1 MEKVSALLNSLDLG
15 GQDSSSAP
23 GVDSTILDLITNQRW
38 FRDAVFT
45 AGYLSDVDIGR
56 ARATASVVDR
66 LCAPRALRVVACAGL
81 RGLAQTEGLPAIG
94 TAVAVYE
101 DGGDA
106 AALIKTVLNAVV
118 RSSAREKYTAVD
130 LRVVSKLALA
140 CPRAVADAVT
150 FVDAFAAGVSP
161 VSSVD
166 FQIQAWGPNVCC
178 DVSRRPLDLQALFIA
193 AALRAPYRSYAGNIR
208 HTALA
213 RIAELVQD
221 DNEDLNAAGYAALL
235 RAGLFGDLL
244 ERVAYGSDAQ
254 DEVGDGHQMA
264 FHAATNIMEMVA
276 RFKVTQCQRAERWAQ
291 RNCVSSHLHPGPI
304 GVITRFVQHYGAGNL
319 VALCDQR
326 GLEDAGQAELW
337 RDGLLVTLEAAN
349 FAALSSADIAAA
361 AACSLAVIE
370 DITSGDPRRTSE
382 TTMDFLK
389 IQLLLVVLCESLLR
403 FGPRAYARQLRQE
416 HPSAIRAFLRAH
428 QRRNRVHGEA
438 SPKIKQWACRP
449 FCEDMDRRYYDQDD
463 RDY

>member
-221 DNEDLNAAGYAALL
+221 DNEDLNAAGYAAL
-235 RAGLFGDLL
+235 RA
-244 ERVAYGSDAQ
+244 
-254 DEVGDGHQMA
+254 
-264 FHAATNIMEMVA
+264 
-276 RFKVTQCQRAERWAQ
+276 RA
-291 RNCVSSHLHPGPI
+291 
-304 GVITRFVQHYGAGNL
+304 
-319 VALCDQR
+319 
-326 GLEDAGQAELW
+326 
-337 RDGLLVTLEAAN
+337 
-349 FAALSSADIAAA
+349 SSATSWSAWRT
-361 AACSLAVIE
+361 AV
-370 DITSGDPRRTSE
+370 TRRTKWEMGTRWPSTPRPILWKWSPASRSRSANAPNGGPSGIAFRVTCTRGRSASSLDLCSTMAPE
-382 TTMDFLK
+382 T
-389 IQLLLVVLCESLLR
+389 S
-403 FGPRAYARQLRQE
+403 
-416 HPSAIRAFLRAH
+416 
-428 QRRNRVHGEA
+428 
-438 SPKIKQWACRP
+438 
-449 FCEDMDRRYYDQDD
+449 
-463 RDY
+463 